1 MSKILLVKEV
11 EARSGKSR
19 TTLWRDVRA
28 GRFPAPVK
36 VGRNRIG
43 WLEKPQ
49 RFCSPRCRREHEA
62 GLQAWAREQEAA
74 GRVTKAHLQ
83 RARSPDA

>member
-1 MSKILLVKEV
+1 MSKILLLKEV
-11 EARSGKSR
+11 VARTGKSR

-43 WLEKPQ
+43 WVESEIADWQENLPRVWRPQ
-49 RFCSPRCRREHEA
+49 PGR
-62 GLQAWAREQEAA
+62 EAA
-74 GRVTKAHLQ
+74 
-83 RARSPDA
+83 

>member
-1 MSKILLVKEV
+1 MNILPLKEV
-11 EARSGKSR
+11 QFRTGNKSR

-43 WLEKPQ
+43 WLESEIEEWQ
-49 RFCSPRCRREHEA
+49 ENLPRVWR
-62 GLQAWAREQEAA
+62 
-74 GRVTKAHLQ
+74 
-83 RARSPDA
+83 P

>member
-1 MSKILLVKEV
+1 MNILPLKEV
-11 EARSGKSR
+11 QFRTGGKSR

-43 WLEKPQ
+43 WLESEIEEWQENLPRVWRPQ
-49 RFCSPRCRREHEA
+49 PGR
-62 GLQAWAREQEAA
+62 EAA
-74 GRVTKAHLQ
+74 
-83 RARSPDA
+83 

>member
-1 MSKILLVKEV
+1 MTEILHLDAVIS
-11 EARSGKSR
+11 RTGKSR

-43 WLEKPQ
+43 WLETEVMEWQKNLDRVWQPTAEVE
-49 RFCSPRCRREHEA
+49 RPETGDEGDEPA
-62 GLQAWAREQEAA
+62 PAA
-74 GRVTKAHLQ
+74 A
-83 RARSPDA
+83 

>member
-1 MSKILLVKEV
+1 MSKILLLKEV
-11 EARSGKSR
+11 VARTGKSR

-43 WLEKPQ
+43 WLESEITDWQENLPRVWRPQ
-49 RFCSPRCRREHEA
+49 PAPEA
-62 GLQAWAREQEAA
+62 VCCE
-74 GRVTKAHLQ
+74 
-83 RARSPDA
+83 